1 MIGNSVD
8 KVFTSMGLEN
18 CSITAEGNETVVQVV
33 MFQGDL
39 TSCDEIKTSIV
50 VTIALLSGIV
60 MVSHTVHP
68 RLSEPRLSESS
79 IIRTPKIIIFIRF

>member
-1 MIGNSVD
+1 MD

-18 CSITAEGNETVVQVV
+18 CTIAAEGNETVVQMVN
-33 MFQGDL
+33 FQGDL

-60 MVSHTVHP
+60 MVSGAWSLCMYTSRRCCATYMP
-68 RLSEPRLSESS
+68 TLCP
-79 IIRTPKIIIFIRF
+79 F